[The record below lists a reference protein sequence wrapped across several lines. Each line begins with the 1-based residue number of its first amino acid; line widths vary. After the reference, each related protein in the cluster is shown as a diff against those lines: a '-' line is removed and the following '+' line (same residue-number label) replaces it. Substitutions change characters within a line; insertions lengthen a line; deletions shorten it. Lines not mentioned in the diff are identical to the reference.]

1 MSAAE
6 EKPQVDNVAVLP
18 IAGARGRVEAVGIHG
33 IFYKIRQG
41 GVVLKKSRGGWPIA
55 MKNGQESKLR
65 SAGWLPGFQSLSVGE
80 ERIYSFGA
88 DVPLA
93 AKILAFFPLIAIGW
107 SPVVGVLL
115 GVVFVFYSIV
125 SIKNPLFPTKTRIAL
140 PIMNTIAAVL
150 LTIVIVGGT
159 TPS

>member
-6 EKPQVDNVAVLP
+6 EKKQVDNVAVLP

-41 GVVLKKSRGGWPIA
+41 GEVLKKRRGGWPIA
-55 MKNGQESKLR
+55 MKNGQEAKLNA
-65 SAGWLPGFQSLSVGE
+65 AGWLPGFQSLYLDN
-80 ERIYSFGA
+80 ERVYRFGA

-93 AKILAFFPLIAIGW
+93 AKILSFFPLLAIGW
-107 SPVVGVLL
+107 DPFVGVLL
-115 GVVFVFYSIV
+115 GIIFVFYGIV

-159 TPS
+159 SVS